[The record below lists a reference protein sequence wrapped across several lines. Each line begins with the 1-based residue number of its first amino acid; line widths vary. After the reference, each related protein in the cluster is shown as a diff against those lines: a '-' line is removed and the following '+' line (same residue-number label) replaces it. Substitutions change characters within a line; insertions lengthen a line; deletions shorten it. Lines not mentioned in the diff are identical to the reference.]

1 MPVFVVVVF
10 NLFWEM
16 NFIPAYFGSQD
27 IWRGGRDSVKN
38 WEELKVVFVNGR
50 AGWWSSCEIS

>member
-27 IWRGGRDSVKN
+27 IWRGGRESVKK
-38 WEELKVVFVNGR
+38 LGR
-50 AGWWSSCEIS
+50 VEGNICEWAGWLAVFL